1 MIAQIRGAVFA
12 AMLCAFAGVVGYA
25 LGEGRGRADALAA
38 LPIVS
43 PKPALNAAQEPS
55 QEPVCPQAPLLE
67 CQAAREE
74 LRRTI
79 EGMTGTQAQ
88 LREDLEFYRGLVDSR
103 RAEESVRLHS
113 AEWRQFGAGRI
124 VLRLVLVRTGPRQK
138 EVSGRLELKLRGIQ
152 DTEVREV
159 FIERISV
166 GAPPDMEFSFR
177 NFHEWEI
184 ELRVPASFK
193 VERLIASLHI
203 EGQKEPVVES
213 WTWTELEL

>member
-1 MIAQIRGAVFA
+1 MIEQIRGPVVA
-12 AMLCAFAGVVGYA
+12 AMLCAFAGVLGYA
-25 LGEGRGRADALAA
+25 LGEGKGRDDALAA
-38 LPIVS
+38 MPISS
-43 PKPALNAAQEPS
+43 PQAASVTADDPVPEQ
-55 QEPVCPQAPLLE
+55 VCPPAPLLE
-67 CQAAREE
+67 CEAARVE

-159 FIERISV
+159 FIERITV
-166 GAPPDMEFSFR
+166 GEPPNMEFSFR

-184 ELRVPASFK
+184 ELRVPASFQA
-193 VERLIASLHI
+193 ERLIASLQI
-203 EGQKEPVVES
+203 KGQKEPVVES

>member
-1 MIAQIRGAVFA
+1 MIEHIRGPVVA

-25 LGEGRGRADALAA
+25 LGEGKGRDDALAA
-38 LPIVS
+38 MPISS
-43 PKPALNAAQEPS
+43 PQA
-55 QEPVCPQAPLLE
+55 EPVAANDPVPEQVCPSAPLLE
-67 CQAAREE
+67 CEAARVE

-159 FIERISV
+159 FIERITV
-166 GAPPDMEFSFR
+166 GEPPNMEFSFR

-184 ELRVPASFK
+184 ELRVPASFQA
-193 VERLIASLHI
+193 ERLIASLQI
-203 EGQKEPVVES
+203 KGQKEPVVES